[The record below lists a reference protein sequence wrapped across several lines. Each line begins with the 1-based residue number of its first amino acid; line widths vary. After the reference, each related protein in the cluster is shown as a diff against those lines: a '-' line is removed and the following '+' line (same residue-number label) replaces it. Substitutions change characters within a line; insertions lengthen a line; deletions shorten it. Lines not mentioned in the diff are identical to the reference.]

1 MSSSQ
6 APVVDRIRIIPRPTD
21 FLDRNVGSSGE
32 IFFSKSS
39 NTLRVYS
46 GKDTGGFEIAR
57 SDLTNVTTAQFQS
70 ASSEAGIALADLT
83 NIDNTVFADKITASG
98 FEGGGGASVD
108 VGDTVPTSPEQGNI
122 WFNSTNGQ
130 IYVYVTDTDSSQ
142 WIQPS
147 YPLPILDWAN
157 VQNKPTIP
165 ISLLDLGIS
174 DGSSGQVLT
183 TNGSG
188 AFSFTT
194 VTGGGGGGGGTSY
207 NQSLNTTD
215 DVTFDE
221 ITATT
226 ISADSITS
234 TGVGTPGI
242 TSASS
247 INLTAP
253 DAVNVSN
260 DISVAGDIS
269 ITGIADL
276 AGTRENV
283 QLIVG
288 ATGVVTHDFSISSLW
303 QHTSSAANF
312 TADITNVPTDD
323 NKSISIAV
331 VITQGS
337 TPYLPTAL
345 QVDGVAQTILWQ
357 GGSAPS
363 GTASQTDI
371 VGFTLLRLSSSW
383 IVYGSLNTYA

>member
-32 IFFSKSS
+32 IFYSKTS

-57 SDLTNVTTAQFQS
+57 GDLSNVQQTAFTN
-70 ASSEAGIALADLT
+70 AGLALSDLT
-83 NIDNTVFADKITASG
+83 NIDNSVFADKVTASG

-108 VGDTVPTSPEQGNI
+108 VSDTAPDAPEQGNI
-122 WFNSTNGQ
+122 WFNSNTGQ
-130 IYVYVTDTDSSQ
+130 LYVYITDTDSSQ
-142 WIQPS
+142 WVQPS
-147 YPLPILDWAN
+147 YPIPILDWAN
-157 VQNKPTIP
+157 IANKPLIP
-165 ISLLDLGIS
+165 VSLLDLGIS
-174 DGSSGQVLT
+174 DGTSGQVLT

-188 AFSFTT
+188 SFTFAT
-194 VTGGGGGGGGTSY
+194 VSGGGGGGGGTSY

-215 DVTFDE
+215 DVTFDD

-226 ISADSITS
+226 LSADSITS

-260 DISVAGDIS
+260 DISVAGDVIV
-269 ITGIADL
+269 TGIADL

-283 QLIVG
+283 QIITG
-288 ATGVVTHDFSISSLW
+288 ATGTVAHDFSTTSLW
-303 QHTSSAANF
+303 SHSAPVANF
-312 TADITNVPTDD
+312 TANITNVPTDN
-323 NKSISIAV
+323 NKSISIAL
-331 VITQGS
+331 VIAQGV
-337 TPYLPTAL
+337 TPYLPTAI
-345 QVDGVAQTILWQ
+345 QIDGVAATINWQ
-357 GGSAPS
+357 GGSAPT

-371 VGFTLLRLSSSW
+371 VGFTLLRLSNAW
-383 IVYGSLNTYA
+383 TVLGSLNTYA

>member
-83 NIDNTVFADKITASG
+83 NIDNTVFANKITASG

-183 TNGSG
+183 CLLY
-188 AFSFTT
+188 
-194 VTGGGGGGGGTSY
+194 TS
-207 NQSLNTTD
+207 
-215 DVTFDE
+215 
-221 ITATT
+221 
-226 ISADSITS
+226 
-234 TGVGTPGI
+234 
-242 TSASS
+242 
-247 INLTAP
+247 
-253 DAVNVSN
+253 
-260 DISVAGDIS
+260 
-269 ITGIADL
+269 
-276 AGTRENV
+276 
-283 QLIVG
+283 
-288 ATGVVTHDFSISSLW
+288 
-303 QHTSSAANF
+303 
-312 TADITNVPTDD
+312 
-323 NKSISIAV
+323 
-331 VITQGS
+331 
-337 TPYLPTAL
+337 
-345 QVDGVAQTILWQ
+345 
-357 GGSAPS
+357 PS
-363 GTASQTDI
+363 PRD
-371 VGFTLLRLSSSW
+371 
-383 IVYGSLNTYA
+383 

>member
-57 SDLTNVTTAQFQS
+57 SDLTNVSTLQFQS
-70 ASSEAGIALADLT
+70 ASSAAGIALADLT
-83 NIDNTVFADKITASG
+83 NIDNTVFAEKVTASG

-108 VGDTVPTSPEQGNI
+108 VSDTVPTSPEQGNI

-130 IYVYVTDTDSSQ
+130 IYVYVTDTDTSQ
-142 WIQPS
+142 WVQPS

-157 VQNKPTIP
+157 IQNKPTIP

-188 AFSFTT
+188 SFTFQN
-194 VTGGGGGGGGTSY
+194 VSGGGGGGGASY

-215 DVTFDE
+215 DVTFDD

-226 ISADSITS
+226 LSADSITS

-242 TSASS
+242 ISASS

-288 ATGVVTHDFSISSLW
+288 ATGVVTHDFSVSSLW
-303 QHTSSAANF
+303 QHTASTANF
-312 TADITNVPTDD
+312 TANITNVPTDN

-331 VITQGS
+331 VITQGV

-345 QVDGVAQTILWQ
+345 QIDGAAQTILWQ

-371 VGFTLLRLSSSW
+371 VGFTLLRVSSSW

>member
-57 SDLTNVTTAQFQS
+57 SDLTNVSTLQFQS
-70 ASSEAGIALADLT
+70 ASSAAGIALADLT
-83 NIDNTVFADKITASG
+83 NIDNIVFAEKVTASG

-108 VGDTVPTSPEQGNI
+108 VSDTVPTSPEQGNI

-130 IYVYVTDTDSSQ
+130 IYVYVTDTDTSQ
-142 WIQPS
+142 WVQPS

-157 VQNKPTIP
+157 IQNKPTIP

-194 VTGGGGGGGGTSY
+194 VSGGGGGGGSSY

-215 DVTFDE
+215 DVTFDD

-226 ISADSITS
+226 LSADSITS

-303 QHTSSAANF
+303 QHTASTANF
-312 TADITNVPTDD
+312 TANITNVPTDN

-331 VITQGS
+331 VITQGV

-345 QVDGVAQTILWQ
+345 QIDGAAQTILWQ

-371 VGFTLLRLSSSW
+371 VGFTLLRVSSSW